1 VTGYTYKNL
10 RTDVDDSAPRFGL
23 GDSMEAHFAR
33 NALDCERS
41 GISYQKLGPGFRVP
55 FGHSHAEQEEIYVV
69 LSGSGRARLD
79 DEFVDLEPLDA
90 LRISP
95 STVRAIE
102 AGPDGI
108 ELIAFGAP
116 RTPENDAQMLPGWWA
131 DS

>member
-1 VTGYTYKNL
+1 VAGYTYKNL
-10 RTDVDDSAPRFGL
+10 RTDVTDSAPRFGL

-33 NALDCERS
+33 NALDCEQS

-79 DEFVDLEPLDA
+79 EEFVDLEPLDA
-90 LRISP
+90 LRIAP
-95 STVRAIE
+95 TTVRAIE

-116 RTPENDAQMLPGWWA
+116 RTPENDAAMLPGWWA

>member
-1 VTGYTYKNL
+1 MAGYTYKNL
-10 RTDVDDSAPRFGL
+10 RTEVTDSAPRFGL

-41 GISYQKLGPGFRVP
+41 GLSYQKLGPGFRVP

-69 LSGSGRARLD
+69 LSGSGRAKLD

-90 LRISP
+90 LRIAP
-95 STVRAIE
+95 ATVRAIE

>member
-10 RTDVDDSAPRFGL
+10 RTDVTDSAPRFGL

-41 GISYQKLGPGFRVP
+41 GLSYQKLGPGFRVP
-55 FGHSHAEQEEIYVV
+55 FGHSHAEQEEVYVV

-90 LRISP
+90 LRIAP

-116 RTPENDAQMLPGWWA
+116 RTPENDSQMLPGWWA